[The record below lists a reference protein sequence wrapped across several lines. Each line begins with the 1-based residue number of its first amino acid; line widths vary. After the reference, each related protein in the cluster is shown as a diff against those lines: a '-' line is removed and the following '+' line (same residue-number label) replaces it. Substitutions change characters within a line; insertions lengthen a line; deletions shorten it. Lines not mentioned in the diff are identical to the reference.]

1 MQLSEARRVERHVEL
16 RIDVTNGQANTRRQ
30 FDENGGTREWD
41 LARVLE
47 LARDIFN
54 SLSSSLV
61 LLLSYSFSFFL
72 SHSISNCCYYR
83 IVEHRRLLEKAR
95 NWC

>member
-16 RIDVTNGQANTRRQ
+16 RIDVTDGQANTRRQ

-61 LLLSYSFSFFL
+61 LLLSFSFFL
-72 SHSISNCCYYR
+72 SHSVSNC
-83 IVEHRRLLEKAR
+83 
-95 NWC
+95 

>member
-16 RIDVTNGQANTRRQ
+16 RIDVTDGQANTRRQ
-30 FDENGGTREWD
+30 FVDENGGTREWD

-61 LLLSYSFSFFL
+61 LLLSFSFFL
-72 SHSISNCCYYR
+72 SHSISNCCY
-83 IVEHRRLLEKAR
+83 
-95 NWC
+95 

>member
-61 LLLSYSFSFFL
+61 LLLSFSFFL
-72 SHSISNCCYYR
+72 SHSISNCCY
-83 IVEHRRLLEKAR
+83 
-95 NWC
+95 

>member
-16 RIDVTNGQANTRRQ
+16 RIDVTDGQANTRRQ

-61 LLLSYSFSFFL
+61 LLLSFSFFL
-72 SHSISNCCYYR
+72 SHSISNCY
-83 IVEHRRLLEKAR
+83 
-95 NWC
+95 